1 VKDFAFKIHELVGD
15 IKRVLVGIG
24 DDGDNNDEG
33 FDSSDYRSLDSSSSD
48 SNGGAPQAETT
59 SA

>member
-24 DDGDNNDEG
+24 DDGDNNDGG
-33 FDSSDYRSLDSSSSD
+33 FDSSDYRSLDGSSSD